1 MRASRSNAP
10 DKGRRSRFSL
20 RILTSSALVR
30 HALGSALLLAFLVP
44 MGAAA
49 LMHGHKVSVGI
60 TLRGQENFSSFRT
73 ASSEA
78 GR

>member
-1 MRASRSNAP
+1 MRASRSNSSE
-10 DKGRRSRFSL
+10 KGRRPPSSL
-20 RILTSSALVR
+20 RVLTRSAIVR

-60 TLRGQENFSSFRT
+60 TLRGILSF
-73 ASSEA
+73 ELVL
-78 GR
+78 